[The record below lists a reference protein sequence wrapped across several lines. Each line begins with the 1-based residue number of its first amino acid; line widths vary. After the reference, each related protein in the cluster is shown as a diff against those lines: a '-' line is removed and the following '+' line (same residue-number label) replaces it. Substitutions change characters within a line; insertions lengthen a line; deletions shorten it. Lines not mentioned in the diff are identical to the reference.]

1 MHFHLLKD
9 TPLAPALPRTALA
22 GPAIA
27 RRSAMRSGAFDLRP
41 MLAKVAHRWL
51 RNRTAATLNGMDDRM
66 LSDIGL
72 RRENIHS
79 YVADIEAETLHP
91 AR

>member
-9 TPLAPALPRTALA
+9 TPHILPRPAVA
-22 GPAIA
+22 GPASPRRAAPLPFIPDWRAAFGRIA
-27 RRSAMRSGAFDLRP
+27 RR
-41 MLAKVAHRWL
+41 WI
-51 RNRTAATLNGMDDRM
+51 RNRSVATLNAMDDRL

-72 RRENIHS
+72 RRSDIRL
-79 YVADIEAETLHP
+79 YVAEIDMSDSHT